1 MMKIP
6 RILLAGDRSSAGKT
20 TISVGIM
27 ALLRER
33 GKVVQPFKVGLDYI
47 DPSYH
52 SMITGK
58 QGGNLDGFLMP
69 DRAVIEDFA
78 HTSEGSDIAVIEGVR
93 GLYEGLESLSDVG
106 STAQIAKILKAPVI
120 LIVDAQSITR
130 STAAIV
136 KGYRE
141 FDRGVNIRGVIL
153 NKIGSERHAEKAR
166 IAIEKYTG
174 VEVLGAIPRSN
185 AMKLTMRHLGLIPAR
200 EGASRVEGFD
210 AKLEKIKETIRDNLN
225 LDRILEIAAEA
236 PPIRP
241 FKPELFVK
249 GGRSTARVGIA
260 LDEAFNFYYRDNIEL
275 LECRGAEIVYFSPVH
290 DRGIPDVD
298 GLVIGGGY
306 PEVFAAELA
315 ANGPMKRSI
324 AEASRNGMPIYGEC
338 GGLMYLMEW
347 LETEDG
353 RRHEMVGVFNGTAS
367 MKHVR
372 TIGYVTGRFETDN
385 PIGQEGTQFKGH
397 EFHHSL
403 ITELPYNARFAY
415 RLSRGTGIRDGMDG
429 LISGNTL
436 ASYTHLHAASYVPMA
451 GKFVESCAV
460 YREKGT

>member
-1 MMKIP
+1 MIKIP
-6 RILLAGDRSSAGKT
+6 RVILAGDRSSAGKT

-27 ALLRER
+27 ALLKEQ
-33 GKVVQPFKVGLDYI
+33 GKTVQPFKVGLDYI

-58 QGGNLDGFLMP
+58 QGGNLDGYLMS
-69 DRAVIEDFA
+69 DKAIAEAFV
-78 HTSEGSDIAVIEGVR
+78 HSSEGSDISIIEGVR

-106 STAQIAKILKAPVI
+106 STAQIAKVLKTPVI

-136 KGYRE
+136 KGYRD

-166 IAIEKYTG
+166 MAIEKYTG

-185 AMKLTMRHLGLIPAR
+185 SMKLTMRHLGLIPAR

-210 AKLEKIKETIRDNLN
+210 SKLEKIKETIRDNLN
-225 LDRILEIAAEA
+225 LKRIVEIAAGA
-236 PPIRP
+236 PPLREP
-241 FKPELFVK
+241 KPDIFVRK
-249 GGRSTARVGIA
+249 NPGGVRIGLA
-260 LDEAFNFYYRDNIEL
+260 LDEAFNFYYKDNIDL
-275 LECRGAEIVYFSPVH
+275 LQCRGAEIVHFSPVN
-290 DRGIPDVD
+290 DAGIPEVD
-298 GLVIGGGY
+298 GLIIGGGY

-315 ANGPMKRSI
+315 QNEAMRKSI
-324 AEASRNGMPIYGEC
+324 FEASRRGMPIYAEC
-338 GGLMYLMEW
+338 GGLMYLMKS

-353 RRHEMVGVFNGTAS
+353 SRHDMAGVFEGVAS

-372 TIGYVTGRFETDN
+372 TIGYVSGRFAMDT
-385 PIGQEGTQFKGH
+385 PIGQEGALFKGH
-397 EFHHSL
+397 EFHHSV
-403 ITELPYNARFAY
+403 ITDLASNARFAC
-415 RLSRGTGIRDGMDG
+415 RLDRGTGIHNGLDGIMSD
-429 LISGNTL
+429 NTL
-436 ASYTHLHAASYVPMA
+436 ATYTHLHAASYVPFS

-460 YREKGT
+460 YHEKG